1 MRKHSNETVTP
12 RALDP
17 FGAALYANSSAST
30 FAKMRMLGTGPRFIK
45 NGAKVS
51 YLVEDLDAWLD
62 AKPRLLTTAEAEKM
76 VA

>member
-1 MRKHSNETVTP
+1 
-12 RALDP
+12 
-17 FGAALYANSSAST
+17 
-30 FAKMRMLGTGPRFIK
+30 MRMLGTGPRFIK